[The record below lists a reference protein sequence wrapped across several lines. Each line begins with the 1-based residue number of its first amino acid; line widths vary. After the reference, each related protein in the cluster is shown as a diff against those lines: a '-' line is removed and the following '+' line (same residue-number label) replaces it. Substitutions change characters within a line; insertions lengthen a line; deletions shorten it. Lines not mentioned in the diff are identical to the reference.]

1 MRRCLEATGTIDVV
15 AEAGDG
21 QALLQQVT
29 ALSPD
34 VAVVDLAMPGLN
46 GINAARSIRSHQPHT
61 RVLIVSLHCTEATV
75 SDAIDAGASGY
86 VLKEAAIDELVK
98 AVLAVA
104 DGNAFFS
111 PLVAKL
117 LVSRLAEQGTGKAK
131 QRLTEREREVVQLIT
146 EGDPT
151 RAIAARLFISLETVK
166 SHRANAMRKLGCRST
181 ADLVR
186 FAIVHGLV
194 ST

>member
-1 MRRCLEATGTIDVV
+1 MV

-21 QALLQQVT
+21 QDLLKRV
-29 ALSPD
+29 AELDPD
-34 VAVVDLAMPGLN
+34 VAVVDLTMPGLN
-46 GINAARSIRSHQPHT
+46 GINAARSIRSHNAHT
-61 RVLIVSLHCTEATV
+61 RVLIASVHCTEATV

-86 VLKEAAIDELVK
+86 VLKEAAIEEIVK

-117 LVSRLAEQGTGKAK
+117 LVNRLAEQSTGRAK
-131 QRLTEREREVVQLIT
+131 QRLTAREREVVQLIT
-146 EGDPT
+146 EGEPS
-151 RAIAARLFISLETVK
+151 REIAHRLYISIQTVK
-166 SHRANAMRKLGCRST
+166 SHRASAMRKLGCRST

-186 FAIVHGLV
+186 FAIAHGLV
-194 ST
+194 SA